1 MHTMEHISLEKR
13 IEELTRQLRIAHEDW
28 EEFRHALSHD
38 LKAPLRAVQGF
49 SLILKEDYG
58 GALDE
63 EANRIIDVIV
73 ANANKVKQQIED
85 LVNLSAMGAKQLDRK
100 EVNMKLLVE
109 ECLKELLTD
118 EQREGFEIFIGNIN
132 NCTGDTGLLK
142 EVWLQLLKNAI
153 RYSSKKE
160 QPSIEV
166 NYSSDTTAHI
176 YSVKDKGE
184 GFDMEYSHKLFKI
197 FQRLHNY
204 EEFEGAGTGLALVK
218 RIVLRHGG
226 SVWAEAT
233 PNKGSCFYF
242 SIPF

>member
-1 MHTMEHISLEKR
+1 MENISLEKR
-13 IEELTRQLRIAHEDW
+13 IDELTRQLHIAHQDW

-58 GALDE
+58 NVLDE

-73 ANANKVKQQIED
+73 ANANKVKQQVED
-85 LVNLSAMGAKQLDRK
+85 LVNLSAMGAKQLNMQ

-109 ECLKELLTD
+109 ECLNELLTK
-118 EQREGFEIFIGNIN
+118 EQREGFEISIGAISD
-132 NCTGDTGLLK
+132 CKGDAVLLK

-160 QPSIEV
+160 KPSIEI
-166 NYSSDTTAHI
+166 NYAKDATTHI
-176 YSVKDKGE
+176 YSVRDKGE

-204 EEFEGAGTGLALVK
+204 EEFDGAGTGLALVK

>member
-1 MHTMEHISLEKR
+1 MGNTSMEKR
-13 IEELTRQLRIAHEDW
+13 IDELTRQLHIAHQDW
-28 EEFRHALSHD
+28 EEFRHVLSHD

-58 GALDE
+58 NLLDE

-73 ANANKVKQQIED
+73 ANTNKVKQQIED
-85 LVNLSAMGAKQLDRK
+85 LVSLSGMGAKQLNPQN
-100 EVNMKLLVE
+100 VNMKQLAN
-109 ECLKELLTD
+109 ECLNELLSD
-118 EQREGFEIFIGNIN
+118 EQRQGFEISIGAVK
-132 NCTGDTGLLK
+132 NCRGDEGLLK

-160 QPSIEV
+160 KPSIEI
-166 NYSSDTTAHI
+166 NYAADATMHI
-176 YSVKDKGE
+176 YSVRDKGE

-204 EEFEGAGTGLALVK
+204 EEFEGTGTGLAFVK
-218 RIVLRHGG
+218 RIILKHGG
-226 SVWAEAT
+226 NVWAEAT
-233 PNKGSCFYF
+233 PHKGSCFYF

>member
-1 MHTMEHISLEKR
+1 MENISLEKR
-13 IEELTRQLRIAHEDW
+13 IDELTRQLHIAHQDW

-58 GALDE
+58 SLLDE
-63 EANRIIDVIV
+63 EANRIIEVIV

-85 LVNLSAMGAKQLDRK
+85 LVNLSGMGAKQLNLQD
-100 EVNMKLLVE
+100 VNMKELAE
-109 ECLKELLTD
+109 ECLSELLTD
-118 EQREGFEIFIGNIN
+118 EQRAGFEISIGTLDK
-132 NCTGDTGLLK
+132 CKGDVGLLK

-160 QPSIEV
+160 KPSIEI
-166 NYSSDTTAHI
+166 NYSADATSRI

-197 FQRLHNY
+197 FQRLHSY
-204 EEFEGAGTGLALVK
+204 EEFDGAGTGLAFVK
-218 RIVLRHGG
+218 RIILKHGG